1 VRYGDLNFVIASAER
16 IWPLSAQRCE
26 QKNSFA
32 DALKFTGL
40 ASERN
45 AVQDQQAYKNGRQ

>member
-1 VRYGDLNFVIASAER
+1 METSTLSSLRLSEFGRYPRRDANR
-16 IWPLSAQRCE
+16 
-26 QKNSFA
+26 KNSFA